1 MAKFRAKDVF
11 KRWKE
16 QKKSTRILSAI
27 LAISIVLLVP
37 LLIVVGIAAIFS
49 HGGFFATFTKGWVY
63 GIWIAVE
70 LVIGGILLYDFV
82 LRGSR
87 RVLKVNKDLENSH
100 FMSLKEIAK
109 NDGFIVT
116 KFSELGASDDGIPI
130 IAERKDDD
138 ITIVMRKAIH
148 TMDIATTGT
157 GKTTTHISPTIE
169 ILARTKNKPCM
180 VVTDPKGELYNR
192 HAHTLEENGYHVHI
206 VNMRDTYHSTLW
218 NPFNDVMRKIDS
230 VNDPIVQKQGRYI
243 YDGKTYDA
251 FAEAERAKAE
261 WAVRVR
267 NEVYDDLKD
276 LIYTCC
282 PEEASNDKSWQ
293 HGARDLIFGMAL
305 RMWEDYRDGYLP
317 KEKFNLYNLWWNLTE
332 YARGDCQLLK
342 EYIDD
347 MADEESR
354 APGMANA
361 VLVSQDSEKTLA
373 SYLTSVSQY
382 MHWIADGGV
391 AQLTS
396 GNEIEFGAWDEG
408 ANALFIVFP
417 DEKDTRY
424 PLVTLLFVQM
434 FKALIYKSNHNFE
447 CGKTK
452 AAELL
457 RSCYFLLDEFGNL
470 PRIPKFENN
479 ITIARSRKIWL
490 MPVVQS
496 YKQLDTV
503 YGQDAAGIIRDNCV
517 IKIFMGTDDAKTL
530 NEISDACGKKK
541 TRQVSYSE
549 SKDMS
554 VSTSAQSVPLIYP
567 SELDKLNDPK
577 KGIMGNAVV
586 LVTGNYPIRGSL
598 TPFFEALDIYGIKNL
613 DQEEMGEFMFFDE
626 TNNRYDVAKFV
637 AFMKADRESEVV
649 DAQEAISNAESEA
662 VEAAIKKVAT
672 SKIYKR
678 VSEVVDKLK
687 DKISTDD
694 FVRLSVA
701 DTKQK
706 ILILDEL
713 AEQAIF
719 NGDNFLAADIEK
731 IRSFLIYSGEGD
743 EVRPLESQSEYT
755 NLGGV
760 L

>member
-1 MAKFRAKDVF
+1 MAKFRTKDVF

-16 QKKSTRILSAI
+16 QKKSTKILSAI
-27 LAISIVLLVP
+27 LALTIILLVP

-116 KFSELGASDDGIPI
+116 KFSELSASKDGIPI
-130 IAERKDDD
+130 IAERNGDDL
-138 ITIVMRKAIH
+138 TIVMREAIH
-148 TMDIATTGT
+148 GMDIATTGT
-157 GKTTTHISPTIE
+157 GKTAAHISPSIE
-169 ILARTKNKPCM
+169 ILARTKSKPCM
-180 VVTDPKGELYNR
+180 VVTDPKGELYKR
-192 HAHTLEENGYHVHI
+192 HAHTLKENGYHVHVI
-206 VNMRDTYHSTLW
+206 NMRDTYHSTLW
-218 NPFNDVMRKIDS
+218 NPFNDVMRKTDS
-230 VNDPIVQKQGRYI
+230 VNDPIIQKQGRYI

-261 WAVRVR
+261 WSVRVCD
-267 NEVYDDLKD
+267 EVYVDLQD

-305 RMWEDYRDGYLP
+305 RMWEDYRDGYIP

-332 YARGDCQLLK
+332 YARGDCELLK
-342 EYIDD
+342 EYIDSMSD
-347 MADEESR
+347 DQSR

-361 VLVSQDSEKTLA
+361 VLVAEDRTLS

-396 GNEIEFGAWDEG
+396 GNEIEFGDWDEG
-408 ANALFIVFP
+408 ANVLFIVFQ
-417 DEKDTRY
+417 DEKETRY
-424 PLVTLLFVQM
+424 PLVTLLLVQM
-434 FKALIYKSNHNFE
+434 YKALIDKANRNQE

-452 AAELL
+452 ESELL
-457 RSCYFLLDEFGNL
+457 RNCYFLMDEFGNL
-470 PRIPKFENN
+470 PKIHNFEKI
-479 ITIARSRKIWL
+479 ITIARSRKIFL
-490 MPVVQS
+490 LPVVQS

-503 YGQDAAGIIRDNCV
+503 YGQDAAAIIRSNCV
-517 IKIFMGTDDAKTL
+517 IKLFMGTDDAKTL
-530 NEISDACGKKK
+530 SEISDACGKKK
-541 TRQVSYSE
+541 TRQISYSE

-554 VSTSAQSVPLIYP
+554 VSTAAQSVPLIYP

-577 KGIMGNAVV
+577 KGVIGNAVV

-598 TPFFEALDIYGIKNL
+598 TPFFKAFAIYGIKNL
-613 DQEEMGEFMFFDE
+613 DKEEMGEFMFFDE

-672 SKIYKR
+672 SKMYKR